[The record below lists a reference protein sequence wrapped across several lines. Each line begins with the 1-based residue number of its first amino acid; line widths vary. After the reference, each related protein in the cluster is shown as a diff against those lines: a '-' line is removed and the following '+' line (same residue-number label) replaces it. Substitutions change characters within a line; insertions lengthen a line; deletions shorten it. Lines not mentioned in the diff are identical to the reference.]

1 MIMKKNLIMAFILML
16 TPFIVAG
23 EVSAAEISAN
33 STNKTLKADL
43 KVTNV
48 VAHGSAI
55 RGCDITVNNT
65 IRNLGKASAG
75 GFWVKYYLKTNLTSS
90 NYLIGKRYING
101 LKAGASNTQSTVLYI
116 PTDMKLGNYLVMA
129 SADTT
134 QNIVES
140 NKTNNNGYSS
150 YIKVI
155 GPTYII
161 FDKNVG
167 GDVLKN
173 REINSYIP
181 KTTFAKTIFRLEK
194 SGSVMLKFGNGNGPK
209 VLISAGIHG
218 NETEANIAIMKYLE
232 YIKDKSFNG
241 TLYVIPF
248 DIPIDTALNTRFYK
262 GHDPNRIANIAG
274 SPGWNII
281 HFAHANGINYLLD
294 VHSGGSVTSKGLLN
308 VNTGTSNSKE
318 AKWAHYITSV
328 SGCVSRVQA
337 LETGM
342 VRAEALKY
350 KINTITMEV
359 ERDTAPTL
367 VSAATEFKMIKAA
380 MKFFKF
386 PVPLN

>member
-1 MIMKKNLIMAFILML
+1 MKKIVIMALILIL

-23 EVSAAEISAN
+23 EVSATEIN
-33 STNKTLKADL
+33 SQSNNKTLKADL

-48 VAHGSAI
+48 VVHGSI
-55 RGCDITVNNT
+55 VRGCNIAVTNT
-65 IRNLGKASAG
+65 ITNSGNGSAG
-75 GFWVKYYLKTNLTSS
+75 GFWVNYYLKTHKTSNS
-90 NYLIGKRYING
+90 YLLGKRYISG
-101 LKAGASNTQSTVLYI
+101 LKNGSSNTQNTLLYI
-116 PTDMKLGNYLVMA
+116 PTNMPLGSYLLMA
-129 SADTT
+129 SADAT
-134 QNIVES
+134 NSIVES
-140 NKTNNNGYSS
+140 NKNNNKGYSS
-150 YIKVI
+150 SLKVM

-173 REINSYIP
+173 PDINRYIP
-181 KTTFAKTIFRLEK
+181 KTSFAKTIFNLEK

-232 YIKDKSFNG
+232 YIKDKSING

-248 DIPIDTALNTRFYK
+248 DIPIDTAKNTRFYH

-281 HFAHANGINYLLD
+281 QFAHKNGVNYLLD
-294 VHSGGSVTSKGLLN
+294 VHSGGEVTSKGLLN
-308 VNTGTSNSKE
+308 VNTGTSNSQE
-318 AKWAHYITSV
+318 VKWAKYITST
-328 SGCVSRVQA
+328 SGCVSRVQP

-342 VRAEALKY
+342 VRNEAFKY
-350 KINTITMEV
+350 NISTITMEV
-359 ERDTAPTL
+359 ERDTAPTI
-367 VSAATEFKMIKAA
+367 VSALTEFKMIKAA

-386 PVPLN
+386 PVPLI

>member
-1 MIMKKNLIMAFILML
+1 MKKNLIMALILML

-23 EVSAAEISAN
+23 EVSAVSINSD
-33 STNKTLKADL
+33 STNKTLKSDL
-43 KVTNV
+43 KVTKV
-48 VAHGSAI
+48 VVQGSAV
-55 RGCDITVNNT
+55 RGCDITVKNT
-65 IRNLGKASAG
+65 ITNIGKCSTG
-75 GFWVKYYLKTNLTSS
+75 GFWVNYYLKTNLTSN

-101 LKAGASNTQSTVLYI
+101 IKAGASNTQKTMLNI
-116 PTDMKLGNYLVMA
+116 PTNMQLGNHLVMV
-129 SADTT
+129 SADAT

-140 NKTNNNGYSS
+140 NETNNNGYSS
-150 YIKVI
+150 PIKVI

-161 FDKNVG
+161 FDKHVA

-181 KTTFAKTIFRLEK
+181 KTSFAKTIFRLEQ

-232 YIKDKSFNG
+232 FIKDKSFKG

-248 DIPIDTALNTRFYK
+248 DIPIDTAKNTRFYNGK
-262 GHDPNRIANIAG
+262 DPNRIANIVG

-281 HFAHANGINYLLD
+281 NFAHKNGISYLLD
-294 VHSGGSVTSKGLLN
+294 VHSGGDVTSRGLLN
-308 VNTGTSNSKE
+308 VNSGTSHSPE
-318 AKWAHYITSV
+318 VKWAKYITSI
-328 SGCVSRVQA
+328 SGCTSRVQP

-342 VRAEALKY
+342 VRAQAFKY

-359 ERDTAPTL
+359 ERDTASTI

>member
-1 MIMKKNLIMAFILML
+1 MKKNLIIALILML

-23 EVSAAEISAN
+23 EVSAASINSN
-33 STNKTLKADL
+33 STNKTLKSDL

-48 VAHGSAI
+48 VVHGSVV
-55 RGCDITVNNT
+55 RGCDMAVNNT
-65 IRNLGKASAG
+65 ITNIGKCSTG
-75 GFWVKYYLKTNLTSS
+75 GFWVNYYLKTKQTST
-90 NYLIGKRYING
+90 NYLIGKRYISG
-101 LKAGASNTQSTVLYI
+101 IKAGASNNQNTLLYI
-116 PTDMKLGNYLVMA
+116 PTDMQLGNHLVMV
-129 SADTT
+129 SADAT

-140 NKTNNNGYSS
+140 NETNNNGYSS
-150 YIKVI
+150 FIKVV
-155 GPTYII
+155 GPTYTI
-161 FDKNVG
+161 FDKNVA

-173 REINSYIP
+173 REINNYIP
-181 KTTFAKTIFRLEK
+181 KTSFAKTIFRLEK

-248 DIPIDTALNTRFYK
+248 DIPIDTAKNTRFYNGK
-262 GHDPNRIANIAG
+262 DPNRIANIVG
-274 SPGWNII
+274 SPGWNIVN
-281 HFAHANGINYLLD
+281 FAHKNGINYLLD
-294 VHSGGSVTSKGLLN
+294 VHSGGEVSSKGLLN
-308 VNTGTSNSKE
+308 VNTGTSLSQE
-318 AKWAHYITSV
+318 VKWVKYIKSV
-328 SGCVSRVQA
+328 SGCTSRVQP

-342 VRAEALKY
+342 VRAQAFKY

-359 ERDTAPTL
+359 ERDNAPTL

-380 MKFFKF
+380 MKFFNF

>member
-1 MIMKKNLIMAFILML
+1 ML

-23 EVSAAEISAN
+23 EVSAVSINSD
-33 STNKTLKADL
+33 STNKTLKSDL
-43 KVTNV
+43 KVTKV
-48 VAHGSAI
+48 VVQGSAV
-55 RGCDITVNNT
+55 RGCDITVKNT
-65 IRNLGKASAG
+65 ITNIGKCSTG
-75 GFWVKYYLKTNLTSS
+75 GFWVNYYLKTNLTSN

-101 LKAGASNTQSTVLYI
+101 IKAGASNTQKTMLNI
-116 PTDMKLGNYLVMA
+116 PTNMQLGNHLVMV
-129 SADTT
+129 SADAT

-140 NKTNNNGYSS
+140 NETNNNGYSS
-150 YIKVI
+150 PIKVI

-161 FDKNVG
+161 FDKHVA

-181 KTTFAKTIFRLEK
+181 KTSFAKTIFRLEQ

-232 YIKDKSFNG
+232 FIKDKSFKG

-248 DIPIDTALNTRFYK
+248 DIPIDTAKNTRFYNGK
-262 GHDPNRIANIAG
+262 DPNRIANIVG

-281 HFAHANGINYLLD
+281 NFAHKNGISYLLD
-294 VHSGGSVTSKGLLN
+294 VHSGGDVTSRGLLN
-308 VNTGTSNSKE
+308 VNSGTSHSPE
-318 AKWAHYITSV
+318 VKWAKYITSI
-328 SGCVSRVQA
+328 SGCTSRVQP

-342 VRAEALKY
+342 VRAQAFKY

-359 ERDTAPTL
+359 ERDTASTI

>member
-1 MIMKKNLIMAFILML
+1 MALILML

-23 EVSAAEISAN
+23 EVSAVSINSD
-33 STNKTLKADL
+33 STNKTLKSDL
-43 KVTNV
+43 KVTKV
-48 VAHGSAI
+48 VVQGSAV
-55 RGCDITVNNT
+55 RGCDITVKNT
-65 IRNLGKASAG
+65 ITNIGKCSTG
-75 GFWVKYYLKTNLTSS
+75 GFWVNYYLKTNLTSN

-101 LKAGASNTQSTVLYI
+101 IKAGASNTQKTMLNI
-116 PTDMKLGNYLVMA
+116 PTNMQLGNHLVMV
-129 SADTT
+129 SADAT

-140 NKTNNNGYSS
+140 NETNNNGYSS
-150 YIKVI
+150 PIKVI

-161 FDKNVG
+161 FDKHVA

-181 KTTFAKTIFRLEK
+181 KTSFAKTIFRLEQ

-232 YIKDKSFNG
+232 FIKDKSFKG

-248 DIPIDTALNTRFYK
+248 DIPIDTAKNTRFYNGK
-262 GHDPNRIANIAG
+262 DPNRIANIVG

-281 HFAHANGINYLLD
+281 NFAHKNGISYLLD
-294 VHSGGSVTSKGLLN
+294 VHSGGDVTSRGLLN
-308 VNTGTSNSKE
+308 VNSGTSHSPE
-318 AKWAHYITSV
+318 VKWAKYITSI
-328 SGCVSRVQA
+328 SGCTSRVQP

-342 VRAEALKY
+342 VRAQAFKY

-359 ERDTAPTL
+359 ERDTASTI

>member
-1 MIMKKNLIMAFILML
+1 ML

-23 EVSAAEISAN
+23 EVSAVSINSD
-33 STNKTLKADL
+33 STNKTLKSDL
-43 KVTNV
+43 KVTKV
-48 VAHGSAI
+48 VVQGSAV
-55 RGCDITVNNT
+55 RGCDITVKNT
-65 IRNLGKASAG
+65 ITNIGKFSTG
-75 GFWVKYYLKTNLTSS
+75 GFWVNYYLKTNLTSN

-101 LKAGASNTQSTVLYI
+101 IKAGASNTQNTMLNI
-116 PTDMKLGNYLVMA
+116 PTNMQLGNHLVMV
-129 SADTT
+129 SADAT

-140 NKTNNNGYSS
+140 NETNNNGYSS
-150 YIKVI
+150 SIKVV

-161 FDKNVG
+161 FDKHVA

-181 KTTFAKTIFRLEK
+181 KTSFAKTIFRLEQ

-232 YIKDKSFNG
+232 FIKDKSFKG

-248 DIPIDTALNTRFYK
+248 DIPIDTAKNTRFYNGK
-262 GHDPNRIANIAG
+262 DPNRIANIVG

-281 HFAHANGINYLLD
+281 NFAHKNGISYLLD
-294 VHSGGSVTSKGLLN
+294 VHSGGDVTSRGLLN
-308 VNTGTSNSKE
+308 VNSGTSHSPE
-318 AKWAHYITSV
+318 VKWAKYITSI
-328 SGCVSRVQA
+328 SGCTSRVQP

-342 VRAEALKY
+342 VRAQAFKY

-359 ERDTAPTL
+359 ERDTASTI

>member
-1 MIMKKNLIMAFILML
+1 ML

-23 EVSAAEISAN
+23 EVSAVSINSD
-33 STNKTLKADL
+33 STNKTLKSDL
-43 KVTNV
+43 KVTKV
-48 VAHGSAI
+48 VVQGSAV
-55 RGCDITVNNT
+55 RGCDITVKNT
-65 IRNLGKASAG
+65 ITNIGKCSTG
-75 GFWVKYYLKTNLTSS
+75 GFWVNYYLKTNLTSN

-101 LKAGASNTQSTVLYI
+101 IKAGASNTQNTMLNI
-116 PTDMKLGNYLVMA
+116 PTNMQLGNHLVMV
-129 SADTT
+129 SADAT

-140 NKTNNNGYSS
+140 NETNNNGYSS
-150 YIKVI
+150 SIKVV

-161 FDKNVG
+161 FDKHVA

-181 KTTFAKTIFRLEK
+181 KTSFAKTIFRLEQ

-232 YIKDKSFNG
+232 FIKDKSFKG

-248 DIPIDTALNTRFYK
+248 DIPIDTAKNTRFYNGK
-262 GHDPNRIANIAG
+262 DPNRIANIVG

-281 HFAHANGINYLLD
+281 NFAHKNGISYLLD
-294 VHSGGSVTSKGLLN
+294 VHSGGDVTSRGLLN
-308 VNTGTSNSKE
+308 VNSGTSHSPE
-318 AKWAHYITSV
+318 VKWAKYITSI
-328 SGCVSRVQA
+328 SGCTSRVQP

-342 VRAEALKY
+342 VRAQAFKY

-359 ERDTAPTL
+359 ERDTASTI

-380 MKFFKF
+380 IKFFKF

>member
-1 MIMKKNLIMAFILML
+1 ML

-23 EVSAAEISAN
+23 EVSAASINSD
-33 STNKTLKADL
+33 STNKTLKSDL
-43 KVTNV
+43 KVTKV
-48 VAHGSAI
+48 VVHGSAV
-55 RGCDITVNNT
+55 RGCNIAVNNT
-65 IRNLGKASAG
+65 ITNIGKASAG
-75 GFWVKYYLKTNLTSS
+75 GFWVKYYLKTNSKS
-90 NYLIGKRYING
+90 KNYLIGKSYISG
-101 LKAGASNTQSTVLYI
+101 IKAGASTNQNTLLYI
-116 PTDMKLGNYLVMA
+116 PTDMQLGKYLVMV
-129 SADTT
+129 SADAN

-140 NKTNNNGYSS
+140 NETNNNGYSS
-150 YIKVI
+150 AIKVV

-161 FDKNVG
+161 FDKNVA

-181 KTTFAKTIFRLEK
+181 KTSFAKTIFRLEK

-248 DIPIDTALNTRFYK
+248 DIPIDTAKNTRFYNGK
-262 GHDPNRIANIAG
+262 DPNRIANIVG
-274 SPGWNII
+274 SPGWNIVN
-281 HFAHANGINYLLD
+281 FAHKNGVNYLLD
-294 VHSGGSVTSKGLLN
+294 VHSGGEVTSKGLLN
-308 VNTGTSNSKE
+308 VNTGTSFSQE
-318 AKWAHYITSV
+318 VKWAKYIKSV
-328 SGCVSRVQA
+328 SGCISRVQP

-342 VRAEALKY
+342 VRAQAFKY

-359 ERDTAPTL
+359 ERDTASTI
-367 VSAATEFKMIKAA
+367 VSAETEFKMVKAA

>member
-1 MIMKKNLIMAFILML
+1 ML

-23 EVSAAEISAN
+23 EVSAVSINSD
-33 STNKTLKADL
+33 STNKTLKSDL
-43 KVTNV
+43 KVTKV
-48 VAHGSAI
+48 VVQGSAV
-55 RGCDITVNNT
+55 RGCDITVKNT
-65 IRNLGKASAG
+65 ITNIGKCSTG
-75 GFWVKYYLKTNLTSS
+75 GFWVNYYLKTNLTSN

-101 LKAGASNTQSTVLYI
+101 IKAGASNTQNTMLNI
-116 PTDMKLGNYLVMA
+116 PTNMQLGNHLVMV
-129 SADTT
+129 SADAT

-140 NKTNNNGYSS
+140 NETNNNGYSS
-150 YIKVI
+150 PIKVI

-161 FDKNVG
+161 FDKHVA

-181 KTTFAKTIFRLEK
+181 KTSFAKTIFRLEQ

-232 YIKDKSFNG
+232 FIKDKSFKG

-248 DIPIDTALNTRFYK
+248 DIPIDTAKNTRFYNGK
-262 GHDPNRIANIAG
+262 DPNRIANIVG

-281 HFAHANGINYLLD
+281 NFAHKNGISYLLD
-294 VHSGGSVTSKGLLN
+294 VHSGGDVTSRGLLN
-308 VNTGTSNSKE
+308 VNSGTSHSPE
-318 AKWAHYITSV
+318 VKWAKYITSI
-328 SGCVSRVQA
+328 SGCTSRVQP

-342 VRAEALKY
+342 VRAQAFKY

-359 ERDTAPTL
+359 ERDTASTI